1 MRLTWDE
8 RRVKLRASEESL
20 GARSRALASLQ
31 LSAKSNYSGGHRH
44 ADGDLDE
51 ASSRVHC
58 GKVVVVG
65 EVDLRKDPTARP
77 LIAERL
83 HFLVTPGFDPRK
95 FFDKSILQLHDFP
108 LTHGRDL
115 ATVGEPPKVSRFV
128 RARRQ
133 SLTSSRRWLR
143 PISEGKFLDK
153 YRSGFSPCR
162 RMPRKIEWCLVGV
175 QLPWWTRAKTNG
187 VIGWPALHA
196 LLPSTVSPIRFS
208 SALVKISV
216 TIITSSRSTACE
228 PTGTCCRAASPWTR
242 QSMSLGR
249 SLHGTPKVTVGLSS
263 LAMGDFCHCC
273 AVEFAQCSHLGLL
286 LQHGVSKVAELLSLS
301 GAILES

>member
-1 MRLTWDE
+1 MARQWSA
-8 RRVKLRASEESL
+8 VKMLGHLSTFRNTLNSVHAADMGRAVGKVEGFEESL

-153 YRSGFSPCR
+153 YRSGLFALPKDAEKD
-162 RMPRKIEWCLVGV
+162 RMVRGGRPAAMVDQGQNKWCY
-175 QLPWWTRAKTNG
+175 WMA
-187 VIGWPALHA
+187 
-196 LLPSTVSPIRFS
+196 
-208 SALVKISV
+208 SA
-216 TIITSSRSTACE
+216 ACLASIYRE
-228 PTGTCCRAASPWTR
+228 PD
-242 QSMSLGR
+242 
-249 SLHGTPKVTVGLSS
+249 KVLLSS
-263 LAMGDFCHCC
+263 GED
-273 AVEFAQCSHLGLL
+273 
-286 LQHGVSKVAELLSLS
+286 
-301 GAILES
+301 

>member
-1 MRLTWDE
+1 MARQWSA
-8 RRVKLRASEESL
+8 VKMLEHLSTFRNTLNSVDAADMGRAAGKVEGFEESL

-143 PISEGKFLDK
+143 PISEGKLLDK
-153 YRSGFSPCR
+153 YRSVFFALPKDAEKD
-162 RMPRKIEWCLVGV
+162 RMVLGGRPAAMVDQGQNKWCYWMASAACL
-175 QLPWWTRAKTNG
+175 A
-187 VIGWPALHA
+187 
-196 LLPSTVSPIRFS
+196 LPSTVSPIRFS

-216 TIITSSRSTACE
+216 TIITSSRSTACGR
-228 PTGTCCRAASPWTR
+228 TGTCCRAASPWTR

-249 SLHGTPKVTVGLSS
+249 SLHGTS
-263 LAMGDFCHCC
+263 
-273 AVEFAQCSHLGLL
+273 QR
-286 LQHGVSKVAELLSLS
+286 SLS
-301 GAILES
+301 ACLH